1 MDKLRPLRREARW
14 VFVALQGDDCFD
26 FLLLAA
32 APAACAEKRFAL
44 LIGNQGYASEMGR
57 LPNPR
62 NDVAL
67 LERTLNGLGF
77 EVAVEWDVARS
88 SQYAKGAERSK
99 SGHR

>member
-1 MDKLRPLRREARW
+1 
-14 VFVALQGDDCFD
+14 
-26 FLLLAA
+26 
-32 APAACAEKRFAL
+32 
-44 LIGNQGYASEMGR
+44 MGR
-57 LPNPR
+57 LANPR

-77 EVAVEWDVARS
+77 EVAVERDVARS